1 MTSRR
6 VKRIET
12 KPERILNHHWYNSL
26 ENRTVDLQTRIII
39 DLDQPRLE
47 IFVNHKIQSE
57 YLKIVLVP

>member
-1 MTSRR
+1 MTSWR
-6 VKRIET
+6 VQRIET
-12 KPERILNHHWYNSL
+12 KPERILNHYGYYSL
-26 ENRTVDLQTRIII
+26 ENRTIDLQARIII